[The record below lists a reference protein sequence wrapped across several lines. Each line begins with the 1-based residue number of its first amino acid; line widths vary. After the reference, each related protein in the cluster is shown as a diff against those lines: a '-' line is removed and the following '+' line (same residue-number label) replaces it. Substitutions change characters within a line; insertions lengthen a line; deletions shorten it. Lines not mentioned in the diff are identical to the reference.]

1 MKMNIKNIL
10 VIAQKEFAD
19 IIWSPRFIVILA
31 VLMVAVLASGYQ
43 AGQSMARMAEQSG
56 FVGMGITL
64 NPLMIGF
71 QSFTYL
77 FGSTG
82 ALVAIVLGFDAIVRE
97 RKSGSLNVLM
107 THPVYRDNVITGKL
121 VGMMA
126 ALGVV
131 IVVAVAVPVG
141 IMLSISGISVNPE
154 ELSRIIVYVALAF
167 LLLSIYLA
175 LGIATSTFC
184 KEPSNSLVYSLAV
197 WVVLGTLLMQIAFI
211 LAGIITG
218 QSIYSMQG
226 PEDSENFFA
235 VAHQISQL
243 SPLTHFQDLI
253 SGSSSGM
260 VVSMD
265 VSSGS
270 TSTVMRGLFDMNHTL
285 GYWMQQY
292 WVNLMV
298 LIVTPVILLV
308 VSFIS
313 FMRQDITL

>member
-43 AGQSMARMAEQSG
+43 AGQSMARMQG
-56 FVGMGITL
+56 DFIGVGMTL
-64 NPLMIGF
+64 SPLMMGF

-82 ALVAIVLGFDAIVRE
+82 ALVAIILGFDAIVRE

-126 ALGVV
+126 ALGLV
-131 IVVAVAVPVG
+131 IVAAVAVPVG
-141 IMLSISGISVNPE
+141 IMLSVSGISVNPE
-154 ELSRIIVYVALAF
+154 EFSRIMVYAALVF
-167 LLLSIYLA
+167 LLLLTYLA
-175 LGIATSTFC
+175 LGIATSTFS
-184 KEPSNSLVYSLAV
+184 KEPSNSLVYSIAV
-197 WVVLGTLLMQIAFI
+197 WVVLGTLLFQIAFMM
-211 LAGIITG
+211 AGIITG
-218 QSIYSMQG
+218 QSMYSMHD
-226 PEDSENFFA
+226 PEESENFFA

-243 SPLTHFQDLI
+243 SPLTHFQELL
-253 SGSSSGM
+253 SGSSPGGG
-260 VVSMD
+260 VVVHNVD
-265 VSSGS
+265 SGS
-270 TSTVMRGLFDMNHTL
+270 TSTIMRGIFDMNHTL
-285 GYWMQQY
+285 GYWFQQY
-292 WVNLMV
+292 WMNLAV
-298 LIVTPVILLV
+298 LIVSPVILLV

-313 FMRQDITL
+313 FMRQDITI